1 MAASNLSAFQE
12 QVKQELKNMDQRLY
26 ELEEKMNSIDT
37 KLTQVV
43 DAILGNSLT
52 KTGGFINDIDELNK
66 KMEVLETQIEK
77 QEEFKKKFSWTVG
90 LITAGALIIQWI
102 ANIYPKIK

>member
-1 MAASNLSAFQE
+1 MANPTQYQQ
-12 QVKQELKNMDQRLY
+12 QVKQELKNMDHRLD
-26 ELEEKMNSIDT
+26 EMEEKMTSIDA

-52 KTGGFINDIDELNK
+52 KTGGFVNDIDELK
-66 KMEVLETQIEK
+66 QKIELLESQVKK

-90 LITAGALIIQWI
+90 LVTAGAVIIQYFI
-102 ANIYPKIK
+102 NLYNKMI

>member
-1 MAASNLSAFQE
+1 MANPTSYQT
-12 QVKQELKNMDQRLY
+12 QVKQELKNMDHRLD
-26 ELEEKMNSIDT
+26 EMEEKMTSIDA

-52 KTGGFINDIDELNK
+52 KTGGFVNDIDELK
-66 KMEVLETQIEK
+66 QKIELLESQVKK

-90 LITAGALIIQWI
+90 LVTAGAVIIQYFI
-102 ANIYPKIK
+102 NLYNKMI

>member
-1 MAASNLSAFQE
+1 MANPTQFQQ
-12 QVKQELKNMDQRLY
+12 QVKQELKNMDHRLN
-26 ELEEKMNSIDT
+26 EMEEKMTSIDT

-52 KTGGFINDIDELNK
+52 KTGGFVNDIDELK
-66 KMEVLETQIEK
+66 KKIVELETKLEK
-77 QEEFKKKFSWTVG
+77 QEEFKKKFSWTIG

-102 ANIYPKIK
+102 TNIYPKLK

>member
-1 MAASNLSAFQE
+1 MANPTSYQT
-12 QVKQELKNMDQRLY
+12 QVKQELKNMDHRLD
-26 ELEEKMNSIDT
+26 EMEESMTSIDA

-52 KTGGFINDIDELNK
+52 KTGGFVNDIDELK
-66 KMEVLETQIEK
+66 QKIELLESQVKK

-90 LITAGALIIQWI
+90 LITAGAVIVQYFINLYNKMI
-102 ANIYPKIK
+102 

>member
-1 MAASNLSAFQE
+1 MANPTSYQT
-12 QVKQELKNMDQRLY
+12 QVKQELKNMDHRLD
-26 ELEEKMNSIDT
+26 EMEEKMNSIDA

-52 KTGGFINDIDELNK
+52 KTGGFVNDIDELK
-66 KMEVLETQIEK
+66 QKIELLESQVKK

-90 LITAGALIIQWI
+90 LVTAGAVIIQYFI
-102 ANIYPKIK
+102 NLYTKIK

>member
-1 MAASNLSAFQE
+1 MANPTSYQT
-12 QVKQELKNMDQRLY
+12 QVKQELKNMDHRLD
-26 ELEEKMNSIDT
+26 EMEEKMNSIDA

-52 KTGGFINDIDELNK
+52 KTGGFVNDIDELK
-66 KMEVLETQIEK
+66 QKIELLESQVKK

-90 LITAGALIIQWI
+90 LVTAGAVIIQYFI
-102 ANIYPKIK
+102 NLYNKMI

>member
-1 MAASNLSAFQE
+1 MANPTQYQQ
-12 QVKQELKNMDQRLY
+12 QVKQELKNMDHRLD
-26 ELEEKMNSIDT
+26 EMEESMTSIDA

-52 KTGGFINDIDELNK
+52 KTGGFVNDIDELK
-66 KMEVLETQIEK
+66 QKIELLESQVKK

-90 LITAGALIIQWI
+90 LITAGAVIVQYFINLYNKMI
-102 ANIYPKIK
+102 